1 MKNELP
7 YYPVS
12 KYYKEK
18 YGVKVYKLPIKLD
31 LSCPNRDGACGV
43 GGCIYCSE
51 SGGSFE
57 NLPSTM
63 TVKEQ
68 IQNNKAKIEKK
79 YKAKKFIAYFQ
90 NFSNTYMSLSTF
102 KEIIKACNEDYIV
115 GISIATRSDCISED
129 KLIFLKKWS
138 EETRIDITFELGLQT
153 ANYKTLKI
161 LNRKE
166 SLSDFIRACNL
177 INMYRFRIATHV
189 ILALPWDDIDDTIE
203 TAKILNALNVKEV
216 KLHSLFIVKNTK
228 LAKMY
233 ENGEFILKSKEDYQK
248 NVITFLRYIEKDCT
262 IARLVS
268 RAPADE
274 TIFCNWDRSWW
285 LIRDEIISYMNKNSI
300 KQADKCNNT
309 IFKKIKGENK

>member
-57 NLPSTM
+57 NLPSSM

-68 IQNNKAKIEKK
+68 IQNNKTKIEKK

-90 NFSNTYMSLSTF
+90 NFSNTYMSLSAF

-129 KLIFLKKWS
+129 KLSFLYNIFRVL
-138 EETRIDITFELGLQT
+138 
-153 ANYKTLKI
+153 
-161 LNRKE
+161 
-166 SLSDFIRACNL
+166 
-177 INMYRFRIATHV
+177 
-189 ILALPWDDIDDTIE
+189 
-203 TAKILNALNVKEV
+203 
-216 KLHSLFIVKNTK
+216 
-228 LAKMY
+228 
-233 ENGEFILKSKEDYQK
+233 
-248 NVITFLRYIEKDCT
+248 
-262 IARLVS
+262 
-268 RAPADE
+268 
-274 TIFCNWDRSWW
+274 
-285 LIRDEIISYMNKNSI
+285 
-300 KQADKCNNT
+300 
-309 IFKKIKGENK
+309 